1 MAAIGETTTGPGL
14 GSRFIKLWAANTA
27 SALGTGLVTIAAP
40 LFVASRTSDPL
51 TVSAITIVTWIPW
64 LLFTLPGGVFVDRV
78 DRRQLM
84 IRLDW
89 ARVAVMTVLG
99 LAILLGHAPL
109 WLLFAAL
116 FLVQT
121 GEVLF
126 RSAGQAMIPA
136 VVPHQLLERA
146 NGWLIGGVTTTQQMI
161 AGPLGGFLFV
171 AAASIPFLVN
181 AGTYLASAVLTA
193 LIPGTFRVAAGQ
205 GHGDDTAHTSPATS
219 TSKGGL
225 KQGLASVRSD
235 IADSVRFLMGQ
246 RILRTMSVLIG
257 VLNITLYAGGAVLVL
272 LAKEQFHLTSVGYGL
287 LMTCMAIGGVL
298 GSAFGDRIV
307 KRVTATWTIRI
318 GLLLEAATHLVLAA
332 SHNPYFAG
340 LALFALGLHSTLW
353 YMVSSSLRQRLT
365 PPEMMGRS
373 AGLNLFIIFGGN
385 AVGALLGGVLA
396 KQFGLAAPYWVGF
409 VVAVVVAATAWRVFH
424 PAAVARAYGTPTHLL
439 EPDGANAPESV
450 TTVDP
455 DSVR

>member
-14 GSRFIKLWAANTA
+14 GSGFIKLWAANTT

-40 LFVASRTSDPL
+40 LFVASRTSDPV

-78 DRRQLM
+78 DRRRLM

-89 ARVAVMTVLG
+89 ARVVVMTVLG

-193 LIPGTFRVAAGQ
+193 LIPGTFRAAA
-205 GHGDDTAHTSPATS
+205 GHGDDTVSTSHPTR

-235 IADSVRFLMGQ
+235 IADSIRFLMSQ

-272 LAKEQFHLTSVGYGL
+272 LAKERFHLTSVGYGL

-318 GLLLEAATHLVLAA
+318 GLLLEAATHLVLAV
-332 SHNPYFAG
+332 SRHPYFAG

-396 KQFGLAAPYWVGF
+396 KQFGLTTPYWVGF
-409 VVAVVVAATAWRVFH
+409 VVAVVVAAAAWRVFH
-424 PAAVARAYGTPTHLL
+424 PAAVARAYATPGHLP
-439 EPDGANAPESV
+439 EPDGAHAPEGV
-450 TTVDP
+450 TTADP